1 MQFEFHSLF
10 SGSKGNASLVRF
22 GETLLLVDAGV
33 SCRALETALRQRGV
47 QPESLRAV
55 LVTHEHSDHIRG
67 LPLFAKRY
75 GTPVYASYGTWAS
88 MQGQLPL
95 PGRQRMEFDPD
106 QDFYIDGVNVSPF
119 PIPHDTPMPV
129 GYSLECMGKKV
140 SFATDLGH
148 TTPKILGC
156 VARSDVLLLEANHDV
171 EMLKAGP
178 YPYSLKKRILGR
190 YGHLSNDACA
200 SALATLLP
208 TGVHRV
214 FLGHLSQENN
224 SPELALSAATSTA
237 LALGAE
243 LDGDVFLRLTY
254 QDRAAEPV
262 LL

>member
-1 MQFEFHSLF
+1 
-10 SGSKGNASLVRF
+10 
-22 GETLLLVDAGV
+22 
-33 SCRALETALRQRGV
+33 
-47 QPESLRAV
+47 
-55 LVTHEHSDHIRG
+55 
-67 LPLFAKRY
+67 
-75 GTPVYASYGTWAS
+75 
-88 MQGQLPL
+88 
-95 PGRQRMEFDPD
+95 
-106 QDFYIDGVNVSPF
+106 
-119 PIPHDTPMPV
+119 
-129 GYSLECMGKKV
+129 
-140 SFATDLGH
+140 
-148 TTPKILGC
+148 
-156 VARSDVLLLEANHDV
+156 
-171 EMLKAGP
+171 MLKAGP

-200 SALATLLP
+200 SALAALLP

>member
-1 MQFEFHSLF
+1 MALF
-10 SGSKGNASLVRF
+10 TTLYSGSSGNCGLVLQDNKY
-22 GETLLLVDAGV
+22 LLIDMGK
-33 SCRALETALRQRGV
+33 SCRTTLNALRKLNLSVSDCQGI
-47 QPESLRAV
+47 LI
-55 LVTHEHSDHIRG
+55 THEHSDHIRG

-200 SALATLLP
+200 SALAALLP
-208 TGVHRV
+208 TGVRRV

>member
-95 PGRQRMEFDPD
+95 PGR
-106 QDFYIDGVNVSPF
+106 
-119 PIPHDTPMPV
+119 
-129 GYSLECMGKKV
+129 
-140 SFATDLGH
+140 
-148 TTPKILGC
+148 
-156 VARSDVLLLEANHDV
+156 
-171 EMLKAGP
+171 
-178 YPYSLKKRILGR
+178 
-190 YGHLSNDACA
+190 
-200 SALATLLP
+200 
-208 TGVHRV
+208 
-214 FLGHLSQENN
+214 
-224 SPELALSAATSTA
+224 
-237 LALGAE
+237 
-243 LDGDVFLRLTY
+243 
-254 QDRAAEPV
+254 
-262 LL
+262 